1 MRRCTRHYSRCP
13 EGGCDASSDISSC
26 AHLADYT
33 VWNVADEGRRLL
45 EEGCRLNNI
54 NDYQLPRDRKGVSG
68 ETAGQRA
75 DEWKDEGEKGLTGH
89 RRRKWKE

>member
-1 MRRCTRHYSRCP
+1 M
-13 EGGCDASSDISSC
+13 SSC

-45 EEGCRLNNI
+45 AEGCRLNNI

-75 DEWKDEGEKGLTGH
+75 DEWKDEGEKGPFADRPSEEEVEGVTAAA
-89 RRRKWKE
+89 R